1 MQYGLLLGYSLI
13 QYAVKEKQIKNIK
26 QIKYKNKTNKEYET
40 KTNSIPKS
48 REERTETFKL
58 RLEANKTIN

>member
-1 MQYGLLLGYSLI
+1 M
-13 QYAVKEKQIKNIK
+13 KEKQIKNIK

-40 KTNSIPKS
+40 EINSIPKS
-48 REERTETFKL
+48 REERREKFKL